1 MFYIKNNRDYACTLK
16 VGSGSA
22 ERTFTFDCKRIY
34 QDTGNIVTTG
44 VTPIDESDFEML
56 YRDCKQ
62 FRALVDKGDFV
73 KTKKSGATE
82 AANQMDALAKENEL
96 LKKQLEEKTK
106 EASLATSKELEETKA
121 ENEKLKAQLEALA
134 KGEDKNESEVK
145 DESEAKD
152 ESEVD
157 DKDSF

>member
-1 MFYIKNNRDYACTLK
+1 MLYIKNNRDYACTLK

-34 QDTGNIVTTG
+34 QDTGNIATTG
-44 VTPIDESDFEML
+44 VTPIDEADFEML

-62 FRALVDKGDFV
+62 FKALVDRGDFS
-73 KTKKSGATE
+73 KTKKSGVTE

-106 EASLATSKELEETKA
+106 EASLASSKELEEAKV
-121 ENEKLKAQLEALA
+121 ENAKLKAQLEALT
-134 KGEDKNESEVK
+134 KGTKTEDKSE
-145 DESEAKD
+145 D

>member
-1 MFYIKNNRDYACTLK
+1 MLYIKNNRDYACTLK
-16 VGSGSA
+16 IGSGSA

-56 YRDCKQ
+56 YKDCKQ
-62 FRALVDKGDFV
+62 FKALVDKGDFV
-73 KTKKSGATE
+73 KTKESGATE
-82 AANQMDALAKENEL
+82 AANKIDALAKENEQ
-96 LKKQLEEKTK
+96 LKRQLAEKTK
-106 EASLATSKELEETKA
+106 EASLASNKELEEAKE
-121 ENEKLKAQLEALA
+121 ENKKLKALLEELA
-134 KGEDKNESEVK
+134 KSSKAE
-145 DESEAKD
+145 D

>member
-1 MFYIKNNRDYACTLK
+1 MLYIKNNRDYACTLK

-34 QDTGNIVTTG
+34 QDTGNMATTG
-44 VTPIDESDFEML
+44 VTPIDEADFEML
-56 YRDCKQ
+56 YKDCKQ

-73 KTKKSGATE
+73 KTKESGATE
-82 AANQMDALAKENEL
+82 AANKIDALAKENEQ
-96 LKKQLEEKTK
+96 LKRQLAEKTK
-106 EASLATSKELEETKA
+106 EASLASSEELKTAKE
-121 ENEKLKAQLEALA
+121 ENAKLKAQLEALA
-134 KGEDKNESEVK
+134 KGTKTKDKSE
-145 DESEAKD
+145 D

>member
-22 ERTFTFDCKRIY
+22 ERVFTFDCKRIY
-34 QDTGNIVTTG
+34 QDTGNIATTG
-44 VTPIDESDFEML
+44 VTPIDEADFEML

-62 FRALVDKGDFV
+62 FKALVDKGDFV

-82 AANQMDALAKENEL
+82 AANQIDALAKENEQ

-106 EASLATSKELEETKA
+106 EASLASSKELEEAKA
-121 ENEKLKAQLEALA
+121 ENVKLKAQLEALA
-134 KGEDKNESEVK
+134 KDADKGKSEDK
-145 DESEAKD
+145 AKD

>member
-1 MFYIKNNRDYACTLK
+1 MLYIKNNRDYACTLK

-34 QDTGNIVTTG
+34 QDTCNIATTG
-44 VTPIDESDFEML
+44 VTPIDEADFEML

-62 FRALVDKGDFV
+62 FKALVDRGDFS
-73 KTKKSGATE
+73 KTKKSGVTE

-106 EASLATSKELEETKA
+106 EASLASSKELEEAKV
-121 ENEKLKAQLEALA
+121 ENAKLKAQLEALA
-134 KGEDKNESEVK
+134 KGTKTEDKSE
-145 DESEAKD
+145 D

>member
-1 MFYIKNNRDYACTLK
+1 MLYIKNNRDYACTLK

-34 QDTGNIVTTG
+34 RDTGNIATTG

-56 YRDCKQ
+56 YKDCKQ

-73 KTKKSGATE
+73 KTKESGVTA
-82 AANQMDALAKENEL
+82 AANQMDALAKENEQ
-96 LKKQLEEKTK
+96 LKKQLAEKTK
-106 EASLATSKELEETKA
+106 EASLASNKELEEAKE
-121 ENEKLKAQLEALA
+121 ENKKLKAQLEALA
-134 KGEDKNESEVK
+134 KSTK
-145 DESEAKD
+145 AKE

>member
-1 MFYIKNNRDYACTLK
+1 MLYIKNNRDYACTLK

-34 QDTGNIVTTG
+34 QDTGNIATTG
-44 VTPIDESDFEML
+44 VTPIDEADFEML

-62 FRALVDKGDFV
+62 FKALVDRGDFS
-73 KTKKSGATE
+73 KTKKSGVTE

-106 EASLATSKELEETKA
+106 EASLASSKELEEAKV
-121 ENEKLKAQLEALA
+121 ENAKLKAQLEALA
-134 KGEDKNESEVK
+134 KGTKTEDKSE
-145 DESEAKD
+145 D

>member
-1 MFYIKNNRDYACTLK
+1 MLYIKNNRDYACTLK

-34 QDTGNIVTTG
+34 QDTGNIATTG
-44 VTPIDESDFEML
+44 VTPIDEADFEML

-62 FRALVDKGDFV
+62 FKALVDRGDFS
-73 KTKKSGATE
+73 KTKKSGVTE

-106 EASLATSKELEETKA
+106 EASLASSKELEEAKV
-121 ENEKLKAQLEALA
+121 ENAKLKAQLEALA
-134 KGEDKNESEVK
+134 KDADKG
-145 DESEAKD
+145 
-152 ESEVD
+152 EVD